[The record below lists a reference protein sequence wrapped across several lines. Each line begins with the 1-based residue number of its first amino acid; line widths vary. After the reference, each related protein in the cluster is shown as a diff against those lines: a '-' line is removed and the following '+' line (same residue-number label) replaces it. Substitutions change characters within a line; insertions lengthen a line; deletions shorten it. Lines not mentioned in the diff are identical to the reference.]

1 MKTTLLPCT
10 LAAATLLSSCG
21 MPYFSCHTAELFDP
35 PDKRV
40 ALINGTFPKRAQN
53 TYTPTAVWTLDGR
66 TYEEVTVQY
75 ARPNR
80 PFLRQSESG
89 FENLYARPMTAEEMQ
104 EDFTIDPAI
113 PARRY
118 LISSD
123 KAPIP
128 AEEFDF
134 RRAKRWKETPQNIH
148 CLLVKNEFP
157 DIPGTPST
165 WRSIAQAPL
174 QIVDMGVSLTLNTA
188 WIGGLVLTMGA
199 INRPVN
205 FICNGFQQQQPAH
218 HETPPATSAHGTQST
233 ESERLHKL

>member
-21 MPYFSCHTAELFDP
+21 MPYFCCNTAELFDP

-53 TYTPTAVWTLDGR
+53 TYTPTAYWTLDGR

-89 FENLYARPMTAEEMQ
+89 FEYLYARPMTAEEMQ

-134 RRAKRWKETPQNIH
+134 RRAKRWKETPQNLH
-148 CLLVKNEFP
+148 CFLVKNEFP

-188 WIGGLVLTMGA
+188 WISGLVLTMGA

-205 FICNGFQQQQPAH
+205 FICNGFQQQQPTH
-218 HETPPATSAHGTQST
+218 HETPPATPAHGTQSA
-233 ESERLHKL
+233 EPERLHKL